1 MFIGGR
7 KEEMVVVNISAA
19 TAKQLMRL
27 LVWWPILE
35 AVVSFTI
42 GIVAPRGFF
51 YELVDDN
58 YLPLLCSFT
67 SHVIL
72 K

>member
-1 MFIGGR
+1 M
-7 KEEMVVVNISAA
+7 VNISAA
-19 TAKQLMRL
+19 TAKQLTRL

-35 AVVSFTI
+35 AVVSFAI